1 VTAAQISG
9 VASIS
14 RVSINTAANFLGN
27 SVTQAAGIVFA
38 IAYFRILGAENFGLV
53 GFSVTL
59 VQIGT
64 YFADMGIGR
73 VVVRELARR
82 SHAPDLGEQMGDVL
96 FTLQATNFALALAVS
111 IAIATGAPWLAQHWL
126 QLGDVPTSDAVYAIV
141 IMAGVAL
148 LQLPRGISFEALRG
162 LQQQVLPNALMAVFS
177 LLRGCVTLGALYFI
191 APTAIVFLGSQLVVG
206 LVETAAT
213 TAAAWFFM
221 PRSSRLPR
229 FDARVIAETWAFA
242 LADGGTVMIGAG
254 MMLGDKVILSRLL
267 PLETFGAY
275 VFCASLADSVGRV
288 TMPFNSAFFPHFVD
302 LVARKQ
308 ERKLS
313 QDYLQVTQI
322 IAAMLIPIAVTIAF
336 FSKEI
341 LQLLVG
347 KPEIVASFALV
358 LTLRTIAI
366 MFNCLQHMP
375 HTLQLAIGLSSLAL
389 KLNLISICIYL
400 PAIVILTPHFGAV
413 VPAAL
418 WLGVNALNAIPM
430 VNGTHSRILRNDIWS
445 WVYGSVVRPLAITI
459 VIVCTSWLFYPGRVS
474 WPITFPWLA
483 VTALASCAAIIF
495 SSPRTRDLGLSI
507 LRFPF
512 NRVRSAT

>member
-1 VTAAQISG
+1 MIEKK
-9 VASIS
+9 SIS
-14 RVSINTAANFLGN
+14 RVGINTVANFVGT

-59 VQIGT
+59 VQLGA

-111 IAIATGAPWLAQHWL
+111 ITIASGAPWLAQHWL
-126 QLGDVPTSDAVYAIV
+126 QLGAVPLSDAVHAIV
-141 IMAGVAL
+141 IMAGIAL
-148 LQLPRGISFEALRG
+148 LQLPRGVSFEALRG
-162 LQQQVLPNALMAVFS
+162 LQQQVVPNSLIAVFAV
-177 LLRGCVTLGALYFI
+177 LRGCVTLAALYFI
-191 APTAIVFLGSQLVVG
+191 APTATVFLGSQLFVG
-206 LVETAAT
+206 LAETAAT

-229 FDARVIAETWAFA
+229 FDAKVIRETWAFA
-242 LADGGTVMIGAG
+242 LADGGAVMIGAG

-267 PLETFGAY
+267 PLEAFGAY
-275 VFCASLADSVGRV
+275 VFCASLADAVGRV
-288 TMPFNSAFFPHFVD
+288 SSPFNSAFFPHFVD

-322 IAAMLIPIAVTIAF
+322 VASILIPISLTIAI

-358 LTLRTIAI
+358 LTLRTIAN
-366 MFNCLQHMP
+366 MVNCMQHMP
-375 HTLQLAIGLSSLAL
+375 HTLQLAIGLSSLSL
-389 KLNLISICIYL
+389 KVNLVSICVYL
-400 PAIVILTPHFGAV
+400 PAIVILTPHFGAI

-418 WLGVNALNAIPM
+418 WLAVNALNAVPM
-430 VNGTHSRILRNDIWS
+430 VIGTHSRILRNDMWN
-445 WVYGSVVRPLAITI
+445 WVYGSVARPIAITI
-459 VIVCTSWLFYPGRVS
+459 VVVCVSWLFYPGRVS
-474 WPITFPWLA
+474 WPVTFPWLA
-483 VTALASCAAIIF
+483 ATVLTSCAAIMF
-495 SSPRTRDLGLSI
+495 SSQRTRDFGLSI
-507 LRFPF
+507 LRFPLT
-512 NRVRSAT
+512 RMRKAT